1 MPQKTKAELQVELD
15 ETRETVQ
22 RYYDRIR
29 ELEGCMAEG
38 VEKSSVYQQALRDAE
53 AARSDAAMW
62 RELYES
68 LEAKQNKPPV
78 KMGRPV
84 KVTDSMRQEIRDKRS
99 QGASIRDLA
108 REYGVAI
115 ASIQRAIKD

>member
-1 MPQKTKAELQVELD
+1 MQKTKAQLEEDLQQANEVIQYQHEQIQKLQSQ
-15 ETRETVQ
+15 VQ
-22 RYYDRIR
+22 
-29 ELEGCMAEG
+29 GG
-38 VEKSSVYQQALRDAE
+38 VDASPVYQQALRDAE

-68 LEAKQNKPPV
+68 LEAKHAKPPA

-84 KVTDSMRQEIRDKRS
+84 KVTESMRQEIRDKRS